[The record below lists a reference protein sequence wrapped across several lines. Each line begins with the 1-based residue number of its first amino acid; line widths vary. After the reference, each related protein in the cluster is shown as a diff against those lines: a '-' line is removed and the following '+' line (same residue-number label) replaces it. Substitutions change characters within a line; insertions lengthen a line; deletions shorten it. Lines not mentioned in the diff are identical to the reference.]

1 MGRLHCSRHMSV
13 KKYKTPFILTE
24 KERSLEDEFRHT
36 LGLIYKEDA
45 LNDEEAKYITE
56 EVVEY
61 WEENVNPGFLDY
73 RKSVSEEHTAVE
85 WIDGEEGGAIFR
97 GMRGNEYIDCLGG
110 FGIYNVGHRHPR
122 VVASVRAQLK
132 KQALHSQELLDPLR
146 AYCAHLLAW
155 IAPGNLQ
162 YAFFTNSGTES
173 VEACLKMAMLSTGRN
188 HFVATV
194 GAFHG
199 KTIGSLS
206 GTSKSAYRAPF
217 RGALL
222 DFTHLPLNDVAALEA
237 HFEGSEF
244 TGHHV
249 AGVILEP
256 VQGEG
261 GINVCTNDY
270 MRKARELCTK
280 YGACL
285 IFDEVQTGMGRTGK
299 MWGCDHANVVPDIMA
314 VGKGFGGGVMPVGA
328 CIGTAKV
335 WEKYIENPFIM
346 TTTFGGNPLAMAA
359 AIAAMEVVH
368 TEGLVQQS
376 KDKGDYFI
384 YRLKRLQAQYP
395 LIVKEARGLGLMLGL
410 EFHTNEYGYSFSS
423 GTFKRGVLVSGT
435 LVNARVVRIEPP
447 LTITREQ
454 IEHVLTI
461 MKDTLDEIEEMDKA
475 AASRM

>member
-1 MGRLHCSRHMSV
+1 MSV

-24 KERSLEDEFRHT
+24 KERTLEEEFKHV
-36 LGLIYKEDA
+36 LGLIYKEDS
-45 LNDEEAKYITE
+45 LNEEECTYITE

-61 WEENVNPGFLDY
+61 WEENVNPGFLEY
-73 RKSVSEEHTAVE
+73 RKSVSEEGTAIE

-97 GMRGNEYIDCLGG
+97 SMKGIEYIDCLGG
-110 FGIYNVGHRHPR
+110 FGIFNVGHRHPK
-122 VVASVRAQLK
+122 VVAAVRAQLK

-146 AYCAHLLAW
+146 AYCAHLLAL
-155 IAPGNLQ
+155 ICPGDLQ
-162 YAFFTNSGTES
+162 YSFFTNSGTES
-173 VEACLKMAMLSTGRN
+173 VEACLKMAMLSTGRTS
-188 HFVATV
+188 FVATV

-199 KTIGSLS
+199 KSMGALS
-206 GTSKSAYRAPF
+206 GTSKAAYRNPF
-217 RGALL
+217 KGALL
-222 DFTHLPLNDVAALEA
+222 DFTHLPLNDIAALEA

-244 TGHHV
+244 TGNAI
-249 AGVILEP
+249 AGVVLEV

-261 GINVCTNDY
+261 GINLATNDY
-270 MRKARELCTK
+270 LRMARRLCTK

-299 MWGCDHANVVPDIMA
+299 MWGCDHANVCPDIMA
-314 VGKGFGGGVMPVGA
+314 IGKAFGGGVMPTGA
-328 CIGTAKV
+328 CIGTAQV
-335 WEKYIENPFIM
+335 WKKFVDNPFIM

-359 AIAAMEVVH
+359 AISAMEVIH
-368 TEGLVQQS
+368 SEGLVQQA

-395 LIVKEARGLGLMLGL
+395 MIVKEARGLGLMLGL
-410 EFHTNEYGYSFSS
+410 EFHSNEFGYAFSA

-454 IEHVLTI
+454 IEKVLDI
-461 MKDTLDEIEEMDKA
+461 MTSTLDEIESNHDKQS
-475 AASRM
+475 SRM

>member
-110 FGIYNVGHRHPR
+110 FGIYNVGHRHPK
-122 VVASVRAQLK
+122 VVAAVRAQLK

-155 IAPGNLQ
+155 LCPGDLQ
-162 YAFFTNSGTES
+162 YCFFTNSGTES
-173 VEACLKMAMLSTGRN
+173 VEACLKVAMMATGRD

-206 GTSKSAYRAPF
+206 GTSKAAYRNPF
-217 RGALL
+217 KSSLL
-222 DFTHLPLNDVAALEA
+222 DFTHLPLNDISALEA
-237 HFEGSEF
+237 HFAGSDF
-244 TGHHV
+244 TGHQI
-249 AGVILEP
+249 AGLILEP

-261 GINVCTNDY
+261 GINITTVEY
-270 MRKARELCTK
+270 MRAARRLCTQ

-285 IFDEVQTGMGRTGK
+285 IMDEVQTGMGRTGK
-299 MWGCDHANVVPDIMA
+299 WWGCDHAGVAPDIMA
-314 VGKGFGGGVMPVGA
+314 VGKAFGGGVMPVGA
-328 CIGTAKV
+328 CVGTPKV
-335 WEKYIENPFIM
+335 WEKYIENPFVM

-359 AIAAMEVVH
+359 AIAAMHVVH
-368 TEGLVQQS
+368 SEGLVEQA

-395 LIVKEARGLGLMLGL
+395 MIVKEARGIGLMLGL
-410 EFHTNEYGYSFSS
+410 EFQTNELGYQFSS
-423 GTFKRGVLVSGT
+423 GTFSRGVLVSGT

-447 LTITREQ
+447 LTISKQQ
-454 IEHVLTI
+454 IDQALEA
-461 MKDTLDEIEEMDKA
+461 MKDTLDEMEDLRAKRQ
-475 AASRM
+475 SKL

>member
-1 MGRLHCSRHMSV
+1 MG
-13 KKYKTPFILTE
+13 
-24 KERSLEDEFRHT
+24 
-36 LGLIYKEDA
+36 
-45 LNDEEAKYITE
+45 
-56 EVVEY
+56 
-61 WEENVNPGFLDY
+61 
-73 RKSVSEEHTAVE
+73 AVE
-85 WIDGEEGGAIFR
+85 WKDGEEGGSIFKSMN
-97 GMRGNEYIDCLGG
+97 GTEYIDCLGG
-110 FGIYNVGHRHPR
+110 FGIFNVGHRHPK
-122 VVASVRAQLK
+122 VVAAVRAQLR

-146 AYCAHLLAW
+146 AYAAHLLAW
-155 IAPGNLQ
+155 LAPGDLQ
-162 YAFFTNSGTES
+162 YTWVTNSGTES
-173 VEACLKMAMLSTGRN
+173 VEACLKMAMLCTGRS
-188 HFVATV
+188 HFVATT

-199 KTIGSLS
+199 KTLGSLS
-206 GTSKSAYRAPF
+206 GTSKAAYRAPF

-222 DFTHLPLNDVAALEA
+222 DFTHLPLNDISALEA
-237 HFEGSEF
+237 HFEGSDF
-244 TGHHV
+244 TGHQI
-249 AGVILEP
+249 AGVLLEP

-261 GINVCTNDY
+261 GINITSVDY
-270 MRKARELCTK
+270 MRAARRLCTQ

-384 YRLKRLQAQYP
+384 YRLKRLQAQFP
-395 LIVKEARGLGLMLGL
+395 LIILEARGLGLMLGL
-410 EFHTNEYGYSFSS
+410 EFHTNEYGYKFSS

-454 IEHVLTI
+454 IEHVLSV
-461 MKDTLDEIEEMDKA
+461 MKETLDEIEETHKTS
-475 AASRM
+475 SRM

>member
-1 MGRLHCSRHMSV
+1 
-13 KKYKTPFILTE
+13 
-24 KERSLEDEFRHT
+24 
-36 LGLIYKEDA
+36 
-45 LNDEEAKYITE
+45 
-56 EVVEY
+56 
-61 WEENVNPGFLDY
+61 
-73 RKSVSEEHTAVE
+73 
-85 WIDGEEGGAIFR
+85 
-97 GMRGNEYIDCLGG
+97 
-110 FGIYNVGHRHPR
+110 
-122 VVASVRAQLK
+122 
-132 KQALHSQELLDPLR
+132 
-146 AYCAHLLAW
+146 
-155 IAPGNLQ
+155 
-162 YAFFTNSGTES
+162 
-173 VEACLKMAMLSTGRN
+173 MLSTGRT

-206 GTSKSAYRAPF
+206 GTSKSAYRNPF

-222 DFTHLPLNDVAALEA
+222 DFTHLPLNDIAALQA

-244 TGHHV
+244 TGHHI
-249 AGVILEP
+249 AGLILEP

-261 GINVCTNDY
+261 GINICTNDY
-270 MRKARELCTK
+270 LRKARELCTK

-314 VGKGFGGGVMPVGA
+314 VGKAFGGGVMPVGA

-335 WEKYIENPFIM
+335 WEKYIENPFVM

-359 AIAAMEVVH
+359 AISAMEVIH
-368 TEGLVQQS
+368 SEGLVQQS

-384 YRLKRLQAQYP
+384 YRLKRLQAQFP

-410 EFHTNEYGYSFSS
+410 EFHTNEYGYRFSS

-447 LTITREQ
+447 LTITKQQ
-454 IEHVLTI
+454 IETVLDI
-461 MKDTLDEIEEMDKA
+461 MKATLIEIEEENE
-475 AASRM
+475 RMSSKM

>member
-45 LNDEEAKYITE
+45 LNDEETKYITE

-61 WEENVNPGFLDY
+61 WEENVNPGFLEY
-73 RKSVSEEHTAVE
+73 RKSVSDEYTAVE
-85 WIDGEEGGAIFR
+85 WKDGEEGGAIFT
-97 GMRGNEYIDCLGG
+97 GMRGNQYIDCLGG
-110 FGIYNVGHRHPR
+110 FGIFNVGHRHPK
-122 VVASVRAQLK
+122 VVAAVRAQLR

-146 AYCAHLLAW
+146 AYCAHILARL
-155 IAPGNLQ
+155 APGNLQ
-162 YAFFTNSGTES
+162 YSFFTNSGTES
-173 VEACLKMAMLSTGRN
+173 VEACLKMAMLATGRT
-188 HFVATV
+188 HFVATI

-199 KTIGSLS
+199 KTMGALS
-206 GTSKSAYRAPF
+206 GTSKANYRNPF
-217 RGALL
+217 KGALL
-222 DFTHLPLNDVAALEA
+222 DFTHLPLNDIAALEA

-244 TGHHV
+244 TGHHI

-261 GINVCTNDY
+261 GINLCTNDY
-270 MRKARELCTK
+270 MRKARALCNK

-285 IFDEVQTGMGRTGK
+285 IFDEVQTGMGRTGR
-299 MWGCDHANVVPDIMA
+299 MWGCDHAQVSPDLMA
-314 VGKGFGGGVMPVGA
+314 VGKAFGGGVMPAGA
-328 CIGTAKV
+328 CVGTAAV

-359 AIAAMEVVH
+359 AIAAMEVIH
-368 TEGLVQQS
+368 SENLVQQS

-410 EFHTNEYGYSFSS
+410 EFHTNEFGYSFSS

-454 IEHVLTI
+454 IEHVLTV
-461 MKDTLDEIEEMDKA
+461 MKETLDEIEETHKTS
-475 AASRM
+475 SRM